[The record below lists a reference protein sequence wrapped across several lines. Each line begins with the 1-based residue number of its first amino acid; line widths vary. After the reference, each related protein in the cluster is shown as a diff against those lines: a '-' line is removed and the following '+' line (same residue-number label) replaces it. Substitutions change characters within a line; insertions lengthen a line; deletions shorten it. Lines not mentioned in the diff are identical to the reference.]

1 MLGDRYSEGATIYQL
16 AKEFGICRNTVS
28 ERLKKTGIT
37 MRRHS
42 PGSELI
48 NSMVGLYV
56 SGLSLAEVGDLVGTS
71 PGTVHRYLLIRGV
84 QMRDSHGR
92 KR

>member
-1 MLGDRYSEGATIYQL
+1 MANKYQNGATVYQL
-16 AKEFGICRNTVS
+16 AKEFGISRLTVS

-37 MRRHS
+37 MRGQS

-48 NSMVGLYV
+48 DSMVGLYE
-56 SGLSLAEVGDLVGTS
+56 SGLSLAKVGNHVGIS
-71 PGTVHRYLLIRGV
+71 PGTVRHYLLTRGI

-92 KR
+92 